1 MNPRISFAVTTFLG
15 FMILMAAT
23 TGPGPDW
30 PQPYAAIGPAL
41 FWVGVIGL
49 FMTRPSKS
57 KVKQEELEE
66 RLRELEL
73 QNKIAEAE
81 ERVASRKRDA

>member
-1 MNPRISFAVTTFLG
+1 MNPRIILVVSLVLG
-15 FMILMAAT
+15 LVLGLAAF
-23 TGPGPDW
+23 GGRGPDW

-73 QNKIAEAE
+73 QNKITEAE